1 MRPRRNIIVITAVA
15 GLLIA
20 ACSSKGAT
28 SSDASSAPSATTPTT
43 DAATTS
49 TVSAADIA
57 EAAKAYTEPG
67 PYAVG
72 VTTVALANGVATEIW
87 YPAIAGSIGT
97 ETYDARDFTDPAI
110 RALLTAQI
118 PATHSYQA
126 ARDAAVADGKFP
138 VVLNSH
144 GFSGWRVVSSFLTSH
159 LASWGM
165 IVVSPEHKTRD
176 LLHLASNLPA
186 ASATTTT
193 VSGPNTSTASTDATP
208 STDPKVVAALNESVA
223 DLLGGLDFITAQGI
237 DATSKFNGHV
247 DVDHVGALGHS
258 AGGGTIL
265 KAALDP
271 RIDGY
276 VSMASGIFGA
286 TTDLPAKPSFF
297 LSGSIDQIASTKR
310 THDAYLKVPTPS
322 LFWRIE
328 GAGHN
333 AFDDLCTLG
342 DGKGIIG
349 IAEASG
355 LGAFLDSL
363 PLIRK
368 LGSDGCLPPA
378 VPVTTTFPII
388 DHAVTAWFL
397 NLFGI
402 DATPRGLDAH
412 VANSYATKLTIEQR

>member
-1 MRPRRNIIVITAVA
+1 MRHRRNIVVISAIS

-20 ACSSKGAT
+20 ACSSNSST
-28 SSDASSAPSATTPTT
+28 SSDASSAPSAT

-49 TVSAADIA
+49 TLSAADIA

-72 VTTVALANGVATEIW
+72 VTTVALANGVPTEIW
-87 YPAIAGSIGT
+87 YPAAAGSVGT
-97 ETYDARDFTDPAI
+97 ETYDARDFTDPVI

-144 GFSGWRVVSSFLTSH
+144 GFSSWRVASSFLTSH

-193 VSGPNTSTASTDATP
+193 VNGSNDSTPATDATS

-223 DLLGGLDFITAQGI
+223 DLLGGLDFITSQGT
-237 DATSKFNGHV
+237 DTASKFNGHV
-247 DVDHVGALGHS
+247 DLDHVGALGHS
-258 AGGGTIL
+258 AGGGTIV

-286 TTDLPAKPSFF
+286 ATDLPNKPSFF
-297 LSGSIDQIASTKR
+297 LSGAIDQIAATER

-322 LFWRIE
+322 LFWRID

-333 AFDDLCTLG
+333 AFDDICTLG
-342 DGKGIIG
+342 EGKGIIG

-355 LGAFLDSL
+355 LGAFLDSS

-388 DHAVTAWFL
+388 DHAVTEWFL

-402 DATPRGLDAH
+402 DATPKGLDAQ